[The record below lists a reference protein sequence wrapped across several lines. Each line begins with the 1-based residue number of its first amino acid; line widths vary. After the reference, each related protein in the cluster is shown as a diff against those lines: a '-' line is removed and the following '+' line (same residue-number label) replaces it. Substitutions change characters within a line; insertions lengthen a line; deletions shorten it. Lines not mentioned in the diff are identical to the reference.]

1 MNRGTG
7 RQDATGNALEYAIAM
22 RIVSVAAGAS
32 LQESAITRTA
42 GADFNESSADM
53 RRRLN
58 AAATASVNHLF
69 ELESL
74 QQKGV
79 CEVRMQPDRVGQEG
93 DPRDLVLILKLKN
106 NELGISVKLNNA
118 VMKNSR
124 LQRTAP
130 NFCGKWNLGCTHS
143 DKYFRR
149 VESAFKAVDD
159 AKEKGA
165 RNWNEMDEK
174 REKVYAPVLNA
185 FMEEFSML
193 AKDSGVCKSFARYMV
208 GVHDYYK
215 VMAYLER
222 KEESV
227 FVQGFN
233 FGGSLS
239 CNKIQLPESLLS
251 IVPKKDG
258 GTTLILSFDGGW
270 VFSMRIHNATT
281 KLENSLKWDIGVKEY
296 PKNLYSRRILL

>member
-1 MNRGTG
+1 
-7 RQDATGNALEYAIAM
+7 M

-130 NFCGKWNLGCTHS
+130 NFCGKWN
-143 DKYFRR
+143 F
-149 VESAFKAVDD
+149 VVF
-159 AKEKGA
+159 AKEKITETIFRVFG
-165 RNWNEMDEK
+165 N
-174 REKVYAPVLNA
+174 KVLRKLWKIFLKLRKV
-185 FMEEFSML
+185 
-193 AKDSGVCKSFARYMV
+193 FA
-208 GVHDYYK
+208 
-215 VMAYLER
+215 
-222 KEESV
+222 
-227 FVQGFN
+227 
-233 FGGSLS
+233 
-239 CNKIQLPESLLS
+239 
-251 IVPKKDG
+251 
-258 GTTLILSFDGGW
+258 
-270 VFSMRIHNATT
+270 
-281 KLENSLKWDIGVKEY
+281 
-296 PKNLYSRRILL
+296 